1 MMPSKKIWEEIV
13 SSMGI
18 SNNDEIV
25 IYDNSD
31 LYSSCRC
38 WFSFIYFG
46 HNPNLVHVLDGG
58 LKKWKLENR
67 TTTNKINKVN
77 KTKYIALEKKE
88 MIKNKKQIDE
98 NITNKKFKVIDAR
111 SKRRFEGKDPEPR
124 KDVRSGS
131 IKNSYCL
138 PFNELI
144 SENHTFK
151 NSKDILNKFSSLLG
165 SSYDEEIVFSC
176 GSGVTATVLALAY
189 SMINNKYTPTI
200 YDGSRAEYGKLKL

>member
-1 MMPSKKIWEEIV
+1 MMPTKKKWEEIV

-18 SNNDEIV
+18 SNNDSIV

-67 TTTNKINKVN
+67 TTTNKVNKVN

-88 MIKNKKQIDE
+88 MKKNKKQIDE

-131 IKNSYCL
+131 IKNSYCC
-138 PFNELI
+138 
-144 SENHTFK
+144 
-151 NSKDILNKFSSLLG
+151 LL
-165 SSYDEEIVFSC
+165 
-176 GSGVTATVLALAY
+176 
-189 SMINNKYTPTI
+189 YTSPSPR
-200 YDGSRAEYGKLKL
+200 D